1 MTKKDYDNFEGFTK
15 CWICGNSYIDG
26 NVTKREHCRITGTYK
41 GSPHRDCNI
50 KLQLNHPIPIVF
62 HILKNYDPYFIMQEL
77 CKFDYKINIIQNGL
91 EQYMSFNINSKL
103 FFIDDFQFSSFPLN
117 SLVKSLRKNDF
128 N

>member
-1 MTKKDYDNFEGFTK
+1 M
-15 CWICGNSYIDG
+15 
-26 NVTKREHCRITGTYK
+26 
-41 GSPHRDCNI
+41 
-50 KLQLNHPIPIVF
+50 F

-128 N
+128 NYLSQQLDAEQDLVKQKGFLKFEKG